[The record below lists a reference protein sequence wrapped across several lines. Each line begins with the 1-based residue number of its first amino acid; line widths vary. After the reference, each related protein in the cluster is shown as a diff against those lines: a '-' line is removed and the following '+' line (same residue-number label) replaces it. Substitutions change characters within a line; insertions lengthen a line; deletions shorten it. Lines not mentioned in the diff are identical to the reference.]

1 MISIALT
8 ALFASIDT
16 LEDPFVA
23 VISLDG
29 IDVREELIVLM
40 WRELIISRGTLFP
53 HAPDIHDDQF
63 IDDSGFVSHPR
74 VWRDIG
80 PFDSAYSRFGGN
92 GKSKEQSGLPV
103 VFANPSPLNIN
114 NSSQAQKKG
123 AEENG

>member
-29 IDVREELIVLM
+29 IDVREEFIVLM
-40 WRELIISRGTLFP
+40 WRELIKSRGNLFP
-53 HAPDIHDDQF
+53 HAPDIHEDQI
-63 IDDSGFVSHPR
+63 IDDSGIESRPR
-74 VWRDIG
+74 VRRNIG

-92 GKSKEQSGLPV
+92 R
-103 VFANPSPLNIN
+103 
-114 NSSQAQKKG
+114 
-123 AEENG
+123 